1 MPIHDQSYRH
11 FEGAKAP
18 PGRAWLVIAKAG
30 IMNMIRKRLFL
41 GLLFASWMPFL
52 VGAAQIYFSSNFPQM
67 AMLAPTAQTFRTFLA
82 TQDGFVFFMTI
93 YVGAGLIANDRRA
106 NALQI
111 YLSKPLLRSEY
122 IAGKAAILFFFL
134 LLITLVPAILLLLVQ
149 VMFAGNFQFLRKN
162 LFLFP
167 AITVA
172 SLLQVIVSTFMML
185 ALSSLSKSSRYV
197 AILFAGIIFF
207 TAAVYQVL
215 RLITGQLGVFVAV
228 ADYQPV
234 AGHRRHLPRAAAV
247 RHAVAGVAHRRRRPG
262 RGVDFNPRASRA
274 RSRGGHVSAGVANMS
289 GAIVTADHVSKWY
302 GQVSGLNDVS
312 VNVPAG
318 VTGLLGPN
326 GAGKSTFMKLI
337 TGQLKPSKGTVTVLG
352 EPIWG
357 NPSLYF
363 QIGFCPE
370 QDAFYERMTGL
381 EWVTAL
387 VRLNGL
393 SEKEA
398 DEAARRALTMVDLME
413 AANKKIG
420 AYSKGMRQRVKL
432 AQAIVHDPALLIL
445 DEPLSGMDPLARRRT
460 IRLIRDWARAGKSII
475 VSSHI
480 LHEIESMTANILL
493 INNGRIL
500 AEGDVH
506 HIRDLIDEHPHT
518 VYVRAE
524 QPRVLAREFLT
535 HDDVRSLRFE
545 EGAVVI
551 ETGKPDRFYARL
563 TDMAAT
569 GEFGAIDE
577 VTSPDDNLQA
587 VFQYL
592 VK

>member
-1 MPIHDQSYRH
+1 
-11 FEGAKAP
+11 
-18 PGRAWLVIAKAG
+18 
-30 IMNMIRKRLFL
+30 
-41 GLLFASWMPFL
+41 
-52 VGAAQIYFSSNFPQM
+52 
-67 AMLAPTAQTFRTFLA
+67 
-82 TQDGFVFFMTI
+82 
-93 YVGAGLIANDRRA
+93 
-106 NALQI
+106 
-111 YLSKPLLRSEY
+111 
-122 IAGKAAILFFFL
+122 
-134 LLITLVPAILLLLVQ
+134 
-149 VMFAGNFQFLRKN
+149 
-162 LFLFP
+162 
-167 AITVA
+167 
-172 SLLQVIVSTFMML
+172 
-185 ALSSLSKSSRYV
+185 
-197 AILFAGIIFF
+197 
-207 TAAVYQVL
+207 
-215 RLITGQLGVFVAV
+215 
-228 ADYQPV
+228 
-234 AGHRRHLPRAAAV
+234 
-247 RHAVAGVAHRRRRPG
+247 
-262 RGVDFNPRASRA
+262 
-274 RSRGGHVSAGVANMS
+274 VSAGVADKS

-357 NPSLYF
+357 NPNLYF

-432 AQAIVHDPALLIL
+432 AQAIVHDPMLLIL

-524 QPRVLAREFLT
+524 QPRVLAREFLV